1 MSKRLLCAFVFLFV
15 FSFSLAG
22 GAASEEKT
30 WTGWIT
36 DTSCGARGNNAGHAA
51 CAKRC
56 VGRGEKYALYTS
68 EGELYVVEPQEKITG
83 YAAQEVKVKG
93 TLEGET
99 ITITSIEKAGD

>member
-68 EGELYVVEPQEKITG
+68 EGELYVVEPQEEVTG
-83 YAAQEVKVKG
+83 YAAQEVKVRG

-99 ITITSIEKAGD
+99 IKIISIEKAGD